1 MEEFEFDL
9 QCLQP
14 TTVFDKPISHFS
26 AYNESGEFKCNY
38 QSPTYNSY
46 QINNPI
52 FNIFCSPNYLK
63 NIFDNENNYRY
74 NNEDFQGNNCRE
86 FYSINLPTQKNQ
98 NIETFCCDD
107 FLKEP
112 SKLYYEE
119 INTNEKIHVT
129 PKERIID
136 MLKRKCREIL
146 PNTYEIEI
154 FL

>member
-26 AYNESGEFKCNY
+26 VHNESGDFKCNY

-52 FNIFCSPNYLK
+52 FNIFCSPNYFK
-63 NIFDNENNYRY
+63 NNFSNETSYEHNNNEGYENN
-74 NNEDFQGNNCRE
+74 NRE
-86 FYSINLPTQKNQ
+86 FYNINIPKEERVDLK
-98 NIETFCCDD
+98 TFFCSD
-107 FLKEP
+107 FFMEIP
-112 SKLYYEE
+112 QLYYVSIKNKDK
-119 INTNEKIHVT
+119 INYSS
-129 PKERIID
+129 KERIID
-136 MLKRKCREIL
+136 MLEKKCREFISDE
-146 PNTYEIEI
+146 YEIEI